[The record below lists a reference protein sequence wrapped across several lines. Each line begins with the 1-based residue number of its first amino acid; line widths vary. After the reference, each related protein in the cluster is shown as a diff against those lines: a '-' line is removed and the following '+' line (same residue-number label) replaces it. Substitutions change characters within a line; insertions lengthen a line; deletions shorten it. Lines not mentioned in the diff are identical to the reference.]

1 MRDEHKAYPAVPSA
15 AATYYSP
22 PIELSANPE
31 KRYHPAAHGSHAIRH
46 CREAIMRERFSGSM
60 TTVAIAGA
68 AVSVFISASATP
80 ASAQAAPPALTTPWG
95 EPDLQGIWT
104 DETDTPL
111 QRSPKYATQEF
122 FTDAQRAELDRQ
134 RSNMLGRER
143 RAERGTVA
151 DVAGAYNDV
160 FTPKKR
166 TGLRTSRIVDPPNG
180 RLPPPMPEA
189 QKSAAAERE
198 FRVALLQATETCK
211 NKELPCSGGKY
222 DATPSPRFTEPP
234 PRYNTAT
241 INRYYGPEDASL
253 AVRCLMGGVPEI
265 GTLGAIADRIS
276 FRRIVQTPGGIS
288 MFYDV
293 GQGQGWQRN
302 IVMDGSPHLP
312 AGIRQWYGDSRGHWE
327 GNTLV
332 IDVTNF
338 SPKTDFQGSREN
350 LHVVERW
357 TRTGP
362 DTLEYGVTVED
373 PTVWAR
379 PWTAKQDFIRQNDQE
394 NRIYTEPRCIEG
406 NFGLPGLL
414 HGHRM
419 EDLAFAKGRGVDP
432 RTISTISANEGER
445 DPLQ

>member
-1 MRDEHKAYPAVPSA
+1 
-15 AATYYSP
+15 
-22 PIELSANPE
+22 
-31 KRYHPAAHGSHAIRH
+31 
-46 CREAIMRERFSGSM
+46 MRESFSASM
-60 TTVAIAGA
+60 ITVTVAVAI
-68 AVSVFISASATP
+68 ISAPMAR
-80 ASAQAAPPALTTPWG
+80 ASAQAPASGTTPATAATLKTPWG

-111 QRSPKYATQEF
+111 QRSPKYASQEF
-122 FTDAQRAELDRQ
+122 FTEAQRAELDRQ
-134 RSNMLGRER
+134 RSTMLGRER
-143 RAERGTVA
+143 RAERGTEA

-166 TGLRTSRIVDPPNG
+166 TGARTSRIVDPPNG
-180 RLPPPMPEA
+180 RLPPLTPEA
-189 QKSAAAERE
+189 QKIAAAERE

-211 NKELPCSGGKY
+211 NKEAACTGGKY
-222 DATPSPRFTEPP
+222 DPAPSPRFEELP
-234 PRYNTAT
+234 PRYNTARM
-241 INRYYGPEDASL
+241 NRHYGPEDANL
-253 AVRCLMGGVPEI
+253 AERCLMGGLPEI

-327 GNTLV
+327 GDTLV

-338 SPKTDFQGSREN
+338 STKTDFQGSREN

-362 DTLEYGVTVED
+362 TSLAYEVTVED
-373 PTVWAR
+373 PTVWTQT
-379 PWTAKQDFIRQNDQE
+379 WTAKQEFLRQNDQD
-394 NRIYTEPRCIEG
+394 NRIYSEPRCIEG
-406 NFGLPGLL
+406 NYGLPGLL
-414 HGHRM
+414 HGRRV
-419 EDLAFAKGRGVDP
+419 EELAFAEGRGVDP
-432 RTISTISANEGER
+432 RTRDSIKADDGER

>member
-1 MRDEHKAYPAVPSA
+1 
-15 AATYYSP
+15 
-22 PIELSANPE
+22 
-31 KRYHPAAHGSHAIRH
+31 
-46 CREAIMRERFSGSM
+46 MRERFSSS
-60 TTVAIAGA
+60 TVTGAIVGA
-68 AVSVFISASATP
+68 AVSAAISVSVTP
-80 ASAQAAPPALTTPWG
+80 ALAQAPVPTTPWG

-134 RSNMLGRER
+134 RSAMQGRER

-180 RLPPPMPEA
+180 RLPAPTPEA

-198 FRVALLQATETCK
+198 FRLALLQATETCK
-211 NKELPCSGGKY
+211 NKELPCNGGKY
-222 DATPSPRFTEPP
+222 DPTPSPRFAEPP

-241 INRYYGPEDASL
+241 INRYHGPEDASL
-253 AVRCLMGGVPEI
+253 PVRCLMGGVPEI

-312 AGIRQWYGDSRGHWE
+312 ASIRQWYGDSRGRWE

-338 SPKTDFQGSREN
+338 SAKTDFQGSREN
-350 LHVVERW
+350 LHVIERW

-362 DTLEYGVTVED
+362 DTLEYAVTVED
-373 PTVWAR
+373 PTVWTR
-379 PWTAKQDFIRQNDQE
+379 PWTAKQDFIRQKDEE

-406 NFGLPGLL
+406 NYGLPGLL
-414 HGHRM
+414 HGHRL
-419 EDLAFAKGRGVDP
+419 EDLAFAEGRGVDP
-432 RTISTISANEGER
+432 RTMTTISAEGNEP